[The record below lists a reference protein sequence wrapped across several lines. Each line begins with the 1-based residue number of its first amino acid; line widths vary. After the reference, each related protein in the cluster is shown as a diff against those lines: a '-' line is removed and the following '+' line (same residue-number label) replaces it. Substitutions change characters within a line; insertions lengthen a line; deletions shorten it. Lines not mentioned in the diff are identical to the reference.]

1 MPTIFD
7 EGQLRFTFPNHW
19 YAVQY
24 DATNFY
30 RHQIIPTGANLKAVD
45 FIAVPHPDHNQ
56 ILMIEVKD
64 FRGHAAE
71 NDERIVS
78 GDLVSEIIEKA
89 MHTLSGLYIVKYYNN
104 AELANYVAD
113 ALTPPAKIELV
124 LFMEED
130 AVIVLAKNDT
140 KGKLRKLQKEQRIDD
155 MVLSLRQKLKNTVG
169 IRTKVLNTERI
180 EARDGFTVTHI
191 P

>member
-1 MPTIFD
+1 
-7 EGQLRFTFPNHW
+7 
-19 YAVQY
+19 
-24 DATNFY
+24 
-30 RHQIIPTGANLKAVD
+30 
-45 FIAVPHPDHNQ
+45 
-56 ILMIEVKD
+56 MIEVKD